1 MIIIQRRYAEFIG
14 KSAYVYLYYMVCL
27 LKFNPEKQQI
37 KILTDCCKNN
47 LADGACLL
55 VKKSTI
61 AIFDT
66 FKTRKNKFTGEAK
79 RQRGIIA
86 HLATEQ
92 NPELRTRTSIAHAIA
107 RQHGILWQNIYSG
120 IFRDLDEVLIPAG
133 VVREG
138 GRLPLRRGPKALQ
151 LEGVPFYEL
160 TDTGILVASS
170 IEELSDNRMKLLHS
184 YISSLSASDS
194 DSKVMKESMLFL
206 ILVAPSFVSKII
218 NEYIYA
224 YSTGEIDSI
233 APLDIKKMRSV
244 IVKQISVEKELVE
257 AVMTMQQDQRELVTS
272 FFKVLT

>member
-1 MIIIQRRYAEFIG
+1 MQ
-14 KSAYVYLYYMVCL
+14 
-27 LKFNPEKQQI
+27 
-37 KILTDCCKNN
+37 
-47 LADGACLL
+47 

-92 NPELRTRTSIAHAIA
+92 SPDLRTRTSIAHAIA
-107 RQHGILWQNIYSG
+107 KQHGILWQNIYSG

-170 IEELSDNRMKLLHS
+170 IDELSNNNRMRLLRS
-184 YISSLSASDS
+184 YISSLSATDS
-194 DSKVMKESMLFL
+194 DSKIMKETMLFL

-224 YSTGEIDSI
+224 YSTGTIDSI
-233 APLDIKKMRSV
+233 APLDIKKLRSV
-244 IVKQISVEKELVE
+244 ISKQIIVEKELVE
-257 AVMTMQQDQRELVTS
+257 AVIAMQQDQRELVTN

>member
-1 MIIIQRRYAEFIG
+1 MQ
-14 KSAYVYLYYMVCL
+14 
-27 LKFNPEKQQI
+27 
-37 KILTDCCKNN
+37 
-47 LADGACLL
+47 

-92 NPELRTRTSIAHAIA
+92 SPDLRTRTSIAHAIA
-107 RQHGILWQNIYSG
+107 KQHGILWQNIYSG

-170 IEELSDNRMKLLHS
+170 IDELSNNNRMHLLRS
-184 YISSLSASDS
+184 YISSLSATDS
-194 DSKVMKESMLFL
+194 DSKIMKETMLFL

-224 YSTGEIDSI
+224 YSTGTIDSI
-233 APLDIKKMRSV
+233 APLDIKKLRSV
-244 IVKQISVEKELVE
+244 ISKQIIVEKELVE
-257 AVMTMQQDQRELVTS
+257 AVITMQQDQRELLTN